1 MRLDLNRRVHAV
13 VHEILRADV
22 LHAHV
27 LGLDVVG
34 LLRQAAAAER
44 EQRQAE
50 EVVVVHEE
58 HDHHAALRVRVPLAR
73 ARQALVVGLDVRVG
87 VGDVEG
93 RGDDVAQL
101 EVAAG
106 VV

>member
-1 MRLDLNRRVHAV
+1 MRLDLYRWVHAV
-13 VHEILRADV
+13 VDEILRAGV

-27 LGLDVVG
+27 LGLDVIG

-58 HDHHAALRVRVPLAR
+58 HDHHAPLRVRVPFAR
-73 ARQALVVGLDVRVG
+73 ARQALVVGLDVRIG

-93 RGDDVAQL
+93 RGDDIAQF
-101 EVAAG
+101 EIAAG